1 MRAWRFHEPGNIR
14 NLVLEEVPEPR
25 PEAGES
31 LIRVETAALNP
42 ADRYL
47 VQGQYPRAGSPPFTP
62 GRDGAGVVVQAGSS
76 GRFRKG
82 DRVCVLGG
90 LTGIS
95 APGLLAEYCAVPD
108 VWLAPVPEGW
118 TMEEAAAGPLTLLTA
133 WRALRV
139 RGGLT
144 SGETVLITGASG
156 GVGSA
161 AVMLAAGL
169 GARVIALS
177 RDAAKRDA
185 LCGLGAAVTLDAAAP
200 DLEKQVKTA
209 APEGVRLVVENLGG
223 AWLDRCLRMT
233 APGGR
238 VMVVGLLAGLTAEVT
253 IGLLIHKNLRVEGL
267 SVSAYAP
274 EEASVA
280 WTEITNLLA
289 RTGRKPLI
297 DRVYA
302 FADVQSAFDRLAEG
316 PLGKVVIRVSSE
328 PACGE

>member
-14 NLVLEEVPEPR
+14 NLVLEEVPMPQPEPD
-25 PEAGES
+25 ES

-47 VQGQYPRAGSPPFTP
+47 VQGQYPRAGRPPFTP
-62 GRDGAGVVVQAGSS
+62 GRDGAGVVIRPGSS
-76 GRFRKG
+76 GRFREG

-108 VWLAPVPEGW
+108 AWLAPVPDGW

-133 WRALRV
+133 WRALRI
-139 RGGLT
+139 RGSLT
-144 SGETVLITGASG
+144 AGETVLVTGASG

-169 GARVIALS
+169 GARVVALS
-177 RDAAKRDA
+177 RDEVKRQA
-185 LCGLGAAVTLDAAAP
+185 LGKLGAAVTLDAAMP
-200 DLEKQVKTA
+200 DLEKQVKA
-209 APEGVRLVVENLGG
+209 AVPEGVQMVVENLGG
-223 AWLDRCLRMT
+223 AWLDRCLRMV

-267 SVSAYAP
+267 SVSAYTP
-274 EEASVA
+274 EEAGAA
-280 WTEITNLLA
+280 WREITNLLA
-289 RTGRKPLI
+289 RTGRKPVI
-297 DRVYA
+297 DRVFSFDA
-302 FADVQSAFDRLAEG
+302 VQSAFDRLAEG
-316 PLGKVVIRVSSE
+316 PLGKVIVRV
-328 PACGE
+328 GV